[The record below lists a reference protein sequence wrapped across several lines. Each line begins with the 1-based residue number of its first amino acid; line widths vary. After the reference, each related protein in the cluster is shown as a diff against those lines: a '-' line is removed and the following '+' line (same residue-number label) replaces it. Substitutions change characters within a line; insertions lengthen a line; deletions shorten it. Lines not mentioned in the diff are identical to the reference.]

1 MPNTNQRGIR
11 IAFYG
16 KGGIGKS
23 TIAANVAA
31 GFSRLGLKVL
41 LIGCDPKSDSTR
53 TIMGRKIEPVIR
65 LLQAKGKKL
74 QPSDFLQ
81 VGFNGIHCIE
91 TGGPEA
97 GVGCAGRGIITMMEE
112 LENQRVLEQDWDA
125 VIFDVLGDVVCGGF
139 AVPMREQYVDAVYI
153 VSSAEFMSLYAANNI
168 MKSIVNFSEDRGPFL
183 GGLIYNQ
190 RNSNARNSQ
199 AEKSVMAG
207 FARKTATEILAEIS
221 YSDEIALA
229 ELEAQTTVAQELPV
243 AQQFIRLAQDICEK
257 RNYQIPEPLR
267 EEELELFSSEIIKM
281 KLQEREK
288 GHA

>member
-1 MPNTNQRGIR
+1 MPNTDKRSIR

-23 TIAANVAA
+23 TIASNVAA
-31 GFSRLGLKVL
+31 AFSRLGLKVL
-41 LIGCDPKSDSTR
+41 FIGCDPKSDSTR

-65 LLQAKGKKL
+65 LIQAKGKKL
-74 QPSDFLQ
+74 QKSDFMQ

-97 GVGCAGRGIITMMEE
+97 GVGCAGRGIIPMMEE
-112 LENQRVLEQDWDA
+112 LENHRVLEQDWDA

-153 VSSAEFMSLYAANNI
+153 VSSSEFMSVYAANNI
-168 MKSIVNFSEDRGPFL
+168 MKSIVNFSEDRRPFL
-183 GGLIYNQ
+183 GGMIYNQ
-190 RNSNARNSQ
+190 RNSH
-199 AEKSVMAG
+199 AEKTVMAR
-207 FARKTATEILAEIS
+207 FAQKTATEILAEIS

-229 ELEAQTTVAQELPV
+229 ELEAKTTVAKGLPIS
-243 AQQFIRLAQDICEK
+243 QQFIRLAQDIYEK
-257 RNYQIPEPLR
+257 RNYKIPKPLS